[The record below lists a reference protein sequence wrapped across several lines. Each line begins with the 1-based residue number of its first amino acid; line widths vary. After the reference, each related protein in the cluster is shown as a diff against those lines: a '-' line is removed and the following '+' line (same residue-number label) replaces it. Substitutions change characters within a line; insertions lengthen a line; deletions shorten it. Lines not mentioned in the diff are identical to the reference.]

1 MVSVLLGFALA
12 LFLTTIVL
20 PLCLRYSSQ
29 LGLIDAPSS
38 DRKVHIQAIP
48 RSGGVAIVIGTIVAA
63 SWWMP
68 FDSTYLPLFAAIAVV
83 VLTGYLDDRFD
94 LSGKQKLAGQT
105 IAALLLVFAYAG
117 FSQVPFLPMDSA
129 PTWLLLGWTLLFLIG
144 VTNAVNLSDGLD
156 GLAAGNTLLALVFL
170 AVLGME
176 SNASALTVLAL
187 ALAGGLLGFL
197 RFNTHPARLFMG
209 DTGSQFLGFTAA
221 AVTVLLMQQ
230 EASPVSPLLPLLVFG
245 LPILDTLSVMAIRWL
260 RGRPVFKAD
269 RSHLHHQLLRLGFK
283 HYEVV
288 AILYALQAII
298 LLLAYVLRY
307 ESDIVLLLV
316 YAAYCAAVIGGIV
329 IARVGGMKVRAEAGG
344 VDGLKERRNVWL
356 RQMGWYYEH
365 TAKVLAAG
373 AGVLL
378 VVCAA
383 VVPSSDKLHG
393 LSALAAAVTLTIC
406 WFFYRR
412 APQIITRLATFSA
425 TVFALFGLLMT
436 PDVGSEWALGLDLY
450 LTLLLALLVLAIR
463 MTRKSIFHL
472 DTQDFLVLFIVIG
485 VPFLPLDSFDGRLV
499 AQVVLRGIALMYV
512 CEYVVTKGNGS
523 RVVLGVA
530 AIISLWITGL
540 MSLG

>member
-105 IAALLLVFAYAG
+105 IAALLLVSAYAG

>member
-1 MVSVLLGFALA
+1 
-12 LFLTTIVL
+12 
-20 PLCLRYSSQ
+20 
-29 LGLIDAPSS
+29 
-38 DRKVHIQAIP
+38 
-48 RSGGVAIVIGTIVAA
+48 
-63 SWWMP
+63 
-68 FDSTYLPLFAAIAVV
+68 
-83 VLTGYLDDRFD
+83 
-94 LSGKQKLAGQT
+94 
-105 IAALLLVFAYAG
+105 
-117 FSQVPFLPMDSA
+117 MDSA
-129 PTWLLLGWTLLFLIG
+129 PTWMLLGWTLLFLIG